1 MKIEIEVTEA
11 EIKDAIERKARQAIA
26 EYNDKKWLNDPVISA
41 SIKKYWLETVD
52 KIVKEQVEDSD
63 AIRQSVIAKI
73 EAKIQGQVTALM
85 KVKK

>member
-26 EYNDKKWLNDPVISA
+26 EYNNKKWLNDPVIHA
-41 SIKKYWLETVD
+41 AIKKYWAETVD

-63 AIRQSVIAKI
+63 VIRQSVIKKI

-85 KVKK
+85 KGKK